1 MCNDYRL
8 ELEIASILED
18 FDDLEIN
25 IEMPEGIPNVE
36 PRADIKMTDM
46 APIVRSVADGRRG
59 VGQLVNRRWGWPGAK
74 GQPVYN
80 FRADGFGGKAP
91 DLNSHRCLILADGFY
106 EFTDPV
112 VPRPRDK
119 RLDKWLFT
127 MKDHDWFC
135 IAGIWRESPVG
146 ECFSMLT
153 LDAGEEIAPYHSRQI
168 IPLTRDQWADWL
180 DPDVPAADVLKYL
193 PMGSLPVTQVYPPRS
208 EQMALL

>member
-25 IEMPEGIPNVE
+25 IDMPEGIPNVE
-36 PRADIKMTDM
+36 ARADIKMTDV
-46 APIVRSVADGRRG
+46 APIVRSPADGRRRAG
-59 VGQLVNRRWGWPGAK
+59 ELVSRRWGWPGTK
-74 GQPVYN
+74 GPVYN

-91 DLNSHRCLILADGFY
+91 DLSSHRCLILADGFY

-168 IPLTRDQWADWL
+168 IPLTRDQWAAWL
-180 DPDVPAADVLKYL
+180 DLEVPAIDVLKYL